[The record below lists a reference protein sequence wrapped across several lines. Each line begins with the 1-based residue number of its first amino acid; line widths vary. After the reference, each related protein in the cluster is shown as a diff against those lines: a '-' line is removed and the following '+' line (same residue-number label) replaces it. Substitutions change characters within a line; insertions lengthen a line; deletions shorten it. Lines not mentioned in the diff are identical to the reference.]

1 MLNTKIIE
9 EAEDQFGL
17 ESSLSLLH
25 YLTKQQYMEMYYD
38 NLYTESGTGND
49 NDDDLEGAIDLNQP
63 GSNVQSDTPK
73 PANKQPDV
81 VDSNRH
87 DRKPQDPTNKM
98 NPKSQPASASGQM
111 NPSQQNTSAQPE
123 EQQSQTPTDQQPPND
138 NEQQQDQPQQQSLGS
153 KITGVIAKIWSF
165 ISGIFQKLTTNIRNF
180 LKGNDQRVQESQEQ
194 SPPQP
199 IEYKFELD
207 GNIENGPPISFEG
220 GEQQSQGNDQTTSQP
235 DTFDQS
241 TGDNN
246 SERSLPPTEADTS
259 ANVEKTSHALEEME
273 QRMAEME
280 KRVQE
285 LEEEN
290 KRLKEI
296 DEESDNDSDDEV
308 DEQEIA
314 ENEQKTNWLSQLLD
328 RITAI
333 KDNQSQTNQ
342 APIGDGNTVTLTQDQ
357 FERIIQS
364 ITSSQSQQAPPIQDQ
379 PQQVPQQPLPSGQ
392 NAMTSLMSA
401 LGIGAG
407 SSGDMS
413 QSSIITAGQN
423 NDLIVRINELEEQ
436 LRRSQEL
443 TDQMQRELQQ
453 HREQQQQQQ
462 QQGGNNDN
470 QSQGG
475 VQQLAQTLG
484 VPQQQTNSGTGQ
496 PTGNDVA
503 NYQTTATNLINDNIN
518 QYNSD
523 LNNLDEKINDLIRS
537 LVNGGSHGSN
547 DISAEINQCEGLVS
561 QLRSFEAEYRRLI
574 GTTGTDLTA
583 MPSWLDSATLQTI
596 EKQQVDINKKIQE
609 IHERSHRYLETLKN
623 HTDLVNAALNTAPDK
638 ISKFDELKIRCTK
651 LVDDNINSPT
661 VDDSTKTKLTDLKK
675 RFEPTSELSQHV
687 ETLKTAINNPDEIRQ
702 NLRQNLERF
711 QSTVD
716 HIDNTELS
724 SNLLT
729 ADSTSKIA
737 TGGRIRYDDIPVYY
751 KQKYPAVFSIDQMTG
766 TVYVKVTGYLMPN
779 IAGGSGTPASDF
791 FTKPIEDFLKR
802 FCDYLDICIALE
814 KDINAR
820 LTVIKD
826 DNNHN
831 RNSRFAA
838 FSAAGQIGQ
847 FTAAGRNTTDMMEPG
862 GSGGVSG
869 RDWNNCTSNLST
881 IAAVNST
888 TNPVPFGGTPI
899 QTAFDNTGWMTVD
912 APTLR
917 TELNKILEHLDR
929 ELTPKINV
937 RVGEINRRTDSNDLG
952 KVNEEILTN
961 NSPLQKKY
969 KDTNNDTNNRGS
981 LHKHIQKVSGYDSQ
995 VITPASNFMN
1005 SYLINY
1011 INRICSI
1018 GEICN
1023 KCLGGS
1029 TSTGHHFGRVGTSAL
1044 ATRANDYLHQTGQ
1057 FSTPSA
1063 PSLSDDQIKTNR
1075 TNNINQM
1082 VNVIRP

>member
-1 MLNTKIIE
+1 MNGDETMLNTKIIE

-38 NLYTESGTGND
+38 NLYTESDTENADDGSEDVND
-49 NDDDLEGAIDLNQP
+49 PNRK

-87 DRKPQDPTNKM
+87 NRKPQDPTNKM

-111 NPSQQNTSAQPE
+111 DPSKQPE

-153 KITGVIAKIWSF
+153 KITSVIAKIWSF

-199 IEYKFELD
+199 TEYKFELD

-220 GEQQSQGNDQTTSQP
+220 GEQSQGNDQTTSQP

-280 KRVQE
+280 KRFQE

-328 RITAI
+328 RITAV
-333 KDNQSQTNQ
+333 KDKLSQTNQ

-453 HREQQQQQQ
+453 QREQQQQQQQQQ

-609 IHERSHRYLETLKN
+609 IHDRSHRYLETLKN

-661 VDDSTKTKLTDLKK
+661 VDDATKTKLTDLKK

-687 ETLKTAINNPDEIRQ
+687 ETLKTAINNPDGIRQ

-729 ADSTSKIA
+729 GDSTSKIA

-779 IAGGSGTPASDF
+779 IAGGSGIPASDF
-791 FTKPIEDFLKR
+791 FTKPIEDFLKS

-820 LTVIKD
+820 LTAIKG
-826 DNNHN
+826 DNNQG
-831 RNSRFAA
+831 RFT
-838 FSAAGQIGQ
+838 AAGQIGQ
-847 FTAAGRNTTDMMEPG
+847 FTAAGCNTTDMMEPG

-869 RDWNNCTSNLST
+869 RDWNNCATNLST
-881 IAAVNST
+881 TAAVNST
-888 TNPVPFGGTPI
+888 TDPVPFKGTPI
-899 QTAFDNTGWMTVD
+899 QTAFDNTSWMTVD

-929 ELTPKINV
+929 ELTPKIDD
-937 RVGEINRRTDSNDLG
+937 RVKEINRRMDENDLKG
-952 KVNEEILTN
+952 VNDGILRN
-961 NSPLQKKY
+961 GSSLQRKY
-969 KDTNNDTNNRGS
+969 RDTDNHRS
-981 LHKHIQKVSGYDSQ
+981 LHKHIQQVSGYDSQ

-1029 TSTGHHFGRVGTSAL
+1029 TSTGHQFGRVGTSAL
-1044 ATRANDYLHQTGQ
+1044 ATRANDYLHHTGQ
-1057 FSTPSA
+1057 FSTPLA
-1063 PSLSDDQIKTNR
+1063 PSLSDDQIKTQR
-1075 TNNINQM
+1075 TDDINQM